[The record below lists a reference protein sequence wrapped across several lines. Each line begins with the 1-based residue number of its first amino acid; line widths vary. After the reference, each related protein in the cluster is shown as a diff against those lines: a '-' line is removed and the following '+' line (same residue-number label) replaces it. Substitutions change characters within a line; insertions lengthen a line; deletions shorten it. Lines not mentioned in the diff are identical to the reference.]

1 MPTTSTVFVLSSSH
15 RQQRQQHRLLRCSSF
30 ILLVSSPAFLPAM
43 ISSILIGLA
52 AVLFG
57 TSTMALPASDADY
70 GLGVRQ
76 SSCTNP
82 ERRDVA
88 ILPQSGYIAMAF
100 QLDNPGAWIMHCHIA
115 WHASSGLSM
124 QFVESPDNILTSG
137 AIGGWDT
144 DDQNGGSTCANW
156 NSFIPNMPFEQD
168 DSGI

>member
-1 MPTTSTVFVLSSSH
+1 M
-15 RQQRQQHRLLRCSSF
+15 
-30 ILLVSSPAFLPAM
+30 
-43 ISSILIGLA
+43 
-52 AVLFG
+52 
-57 TSTMALPASDADY
+57 D
-70 GLGVRQ
+70 
-76 SSCTNP
+76 P

-88 ILPQSGYIAMAF
+88 ILPQTGYIAMAF

-144 DDQNGGSTCANW
+144 DAQNGGSTCANW
-156 NSFIPNMPFEQD
+156 NSFIPNMPFKQD